1 MHVNDERYVWAC
13 AYRYMYVYG
22 FDRSLGVAKDEP
34 VN

>member
-13 AYRYMYVYG
+13 AYRYMYG